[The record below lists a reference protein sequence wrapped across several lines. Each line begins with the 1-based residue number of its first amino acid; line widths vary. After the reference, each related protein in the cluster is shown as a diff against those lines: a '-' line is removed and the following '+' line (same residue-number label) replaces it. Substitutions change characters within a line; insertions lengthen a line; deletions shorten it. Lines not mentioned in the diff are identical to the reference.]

1 MSRAAGRAQSRRT
14 PKAPAPGS
22 PQGREIG
29 LDDRDIPSGLHHLVQ
44 ESPRDIIPAVPET
57 PPYFRGDMA
66 HGVPAEHDKI
76 VRPDDKLEP
85 GHEARKHGSQPVHYE
100 LPSPEPDPLPVYIVE
115 KKEKIPK
122 RREAIT
128 RVVSVAAFGGEPTRI
143 CSEDRERVSIRM
155 FNEAASTGTT
165 IRVGN
170 TQAAVAGVTATA
182 PGDGIALVGQIWSPK
197 LETQGELWGVAMA
210 TSAQTMSMVIETEVN
225 D

>member
-1 MSRAAGRAQSRRT
+1 MSRAAGRAQSRRV
-14 PKAPAPGS
+14 PKAPAADS

-29 LDDRDIPSGLHHLVQ
+29 LDDRDIPGGLHHLVQ
-44 ESPRDIIPAVPET
+44 ETVTDVQPAVPPT

-76 VRPDDKLEP
+76 IRPEDKLTP
-85 GHEARKHGSQPVHYE
+85 GHEARGHGSQPVHYE
-100 LPSPEPDPLPVYIVE
+100 LPAHKPDALPVYIE
-115 KKEKIPK
+115 QHPDKIPK

-143 CSEDRERVSIRM
+143 CSEDTERVSIRL

-210 TSAQTMSMVIETEVN
+210 ASAQTMSMVIETMVS